1 MFVTGGL
8 LMDIAKYPHYQLY
21 SLTLHLLMLKDQL
34 VPDSCE
40 NRCIDST
47 IINRAYFSSYL
58 FCGLWLE
65 DVKKFKPTPLEMM
78 NIEERISEHLQI
90 RNALYF
96 VFTFIL
102 FYFCIVIFILNHQTT
117 EIIKRFF

>member
-1 MFVTGGL
+1 
-8 LMDIAKYPHYQLY
+8 MDIAKYPHYQLY
-21 SLTLHLLMLKDQL
+21 LLTLHLLMLKDQL